1 MKEFEKNSV
10 EDLQKMLADKRE
22 SLRSFRFGGA
32 GSRSRNTQEGRM
44 LRKSIARLLTEL
56 NSRSIAQ

>member
-10 EDLQKMLADKRE
+10 EDLQKMLSDKRE
-22 SLRSFRFGGA
+22 GLRNFRFGGA
-32 GSRSRNTQEGRM
+32 GSRSRNTQEGKT
-44 LRKSIARLLTEL
+44 LRKDIARLLTEL